1 MYLLNVTDSFSA
13 AHRLCGYDGAC
24 ADLHGHNWKVR
35 VGISCENL
43 DEIGM
48 GLDYGIIKQVLGEV
62 LAKLDHQYL
71 NEVPMLNGANPT
83 SENLARI
90 IFEEVSVGLRNYP
103 ATIKEVEIYES
114 EKSSVI
120 YSNV

>member
-13 AHRLCGYDGAC
+13 AHKLCGYDGAC

-35 VGISCENL
+35 VGISCDKL
-43 DEIGM
+43 DKIGM
-48 GLDYGIIKQVLGEV
+48 ALDYGIIKQVLGEV

-71 NEVPMLNGANPT
+71 NDVPMLNGANPT

-90 IFEEVSVGLRNYP
+90 IFEEMASGLRNYP
-103 ATIKEVEIYES
+103 AIIKEVEIYES
-114 EKSSVI
+114 ENSSVI
-120 YSNV
+120 YTNV